1 MWCTSAYRTRL
12 DWFQWSSF
20 WSKGSFICWWSV
32 QLQGRNWEQWR
43 LYTGGIDG
51 KNYKMTPLLE
61 AFCWFVAPQAVFIT
75 TLLRAN
81 KNVRRWWE
89 ARWVFARLKS
99 DTLTE
104 QREHICKTS
113 YCLSCVCFLFKLC
126 SLMCLTQSRRV
137 VLKKNKKSADAVNSD
152 KMQQCRRKRERQEMW
167 VKCEN
172 VKLLMLLQGQFH
184 LLAFFFF
191 SGNSL
196 GELVWLNWF
205 GLNFERV
212 LRFWVTNFKW
222 SLIVITPHGLGL
234 G

>member
-1 MWCTSAYRTRL
+1 MQSALVSIPQSSAVQFILEELHFSFLKEEASFAERLSARYLICPDWLSVLAVMWCTSAYRTRL

-104 QREHICKTS
+104 QKEHICKTS

-137 VLKKNKKSADAVNSD
+137 V
-152 KMQQCRRKRERQEMW
+152 
-167 VKCEN
+167 
-172 VKLLMLLQGQFH
+172 
-184 LLAFFFF
+184 
-191 SGNSL
+191 
-196 GELVWLNWF
+196 
-205 GLNFERV
+205 
-212 LRFWVTNFKW
+212 
-222 SLIVITPHGLGL
+222 
-234 G
+234 